1 LRSTTFWLLLSLGA
15 AIAVLAW
22 SARQPLRLASTVG
35 DAPPV
40 RAVDA
45 PPPDAVAGLLD
56 AELGVVQS
64 GGGISVTL
72 DAVCTP
78 SPCTARDVRRMKAQ
92 VAEHRDRIRPA
103 PGTSPRTV
111 AELHGKDLLIA
122 WRNRASQLCL
132 EATRVQGG
140 GTPVFGPCVGDDR
153 ADPCTALCLVSSSTG
168 DRSSVRYLLAGTVSG
183 DATALRIT
191 TARTRTTYPLQ
202 GPVLAGTN
210 RRVFMLELGHD
221 DYRVLELLRGA
232 SVVDSRSLPVWQAAV
247 EDCQASVQ
255 GMNDLKACFQRAAPT
270 MADLSFP

>member
-1 LRSTTFWLLLSLGA
+1 MTFWLLLGLGA
-15 AIAVLAW
+15 AIVVLAW
-22 SARQPLRLASTVG
+22 SARQPSQLASTIG
-35 DAPPV
+35 RAPPV
-40 RAVDA
+40 RVVDA
-45 PPPDAVAGLLD
+45 PPPDIVTGLLD

-64 GGGISVTL
+64 GGAISVTL

-78 SPCTARDVRRMKAQ
+78 KPCTARDLRRMKAQ

-103 PGTSPRTV
+103 AGTSPRTV

-140 GTPVFGPCVGDDR
+140 GTPVFGPCVGEDR

-168 DRSSVRYLLAGTVSG
+168 DRSSIRYLLAGIVSR

-191 TARTRTTYPLQ
+191 TAHTRTTYPLQ

-232 SVVDSRSLPVWQAAV
+232 SVVDSRSLPVWQAVV
-247 EDCQASVQ
+247 EDCQASGQ

-270 MADLSFP
+270 MPDSSFP